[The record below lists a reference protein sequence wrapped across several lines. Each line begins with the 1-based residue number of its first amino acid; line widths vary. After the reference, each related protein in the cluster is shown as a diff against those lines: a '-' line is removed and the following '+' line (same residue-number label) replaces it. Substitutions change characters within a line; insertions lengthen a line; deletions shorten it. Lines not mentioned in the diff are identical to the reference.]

1 MGKVGDGP
9 KEKVPGKRQSVAILL
24 RAFAVAWPE
33 VAKYLLPR
41 ARPVIARLVRE
52 VHAYTEAER
61 VDAKTLHRWRK
72 QRRAKAARTEAAVPR
87 LFEDLRILRSW
98 TELGE
103 LVEHEGDVDPAMA

>member
-1 MGKVGDGP
+1 MTGTVSSNGP
-9 KEKVPGKRQSVAILL
+9 KEKPPGKRQSLALLL
-24 RAFAVAWPE
+24 RAFAVAWAE
-33 VAKYLLPR
+33 VAKYSLPR

-61 VDAKTLHRWRK
+61 VDAKALRRWRT

-103 LVEHEGDVDPAMA
+103 LVEQGG